1 MQTEQRNESAPEQA
15 ASSPIQNS
23 FASVN
28 SEQHNTKNY
37 MTTPMDRPLVPAKMP
52 LHSRAAAAQRLNDL
66 PEKPARG
73 VYYEVPHRRP
83 YPTGWR
89 TKRHIKRKLLN
100 QE

>member
-1 MQTEQRNESAPEQA
+1 
-15 ASSPIQNS
+15 
-23 FASVN
+23 
-28 SEQHNTKNY
+28 
-37 MTTPMDRPLVPAKMP
+37 MTTQVERPSMPAKMP
-52 LHSRAAAAQRLNDL
+52 VHSRAAAAQRLNDL